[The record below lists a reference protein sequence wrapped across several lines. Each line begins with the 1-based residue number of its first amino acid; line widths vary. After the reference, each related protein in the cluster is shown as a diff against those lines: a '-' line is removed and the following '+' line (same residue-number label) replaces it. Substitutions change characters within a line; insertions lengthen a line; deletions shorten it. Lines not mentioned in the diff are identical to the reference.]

1 MERYT
6 RRKVAD
12 FSKLLHGLRAA
23 ADVPNLFATVD
34 IQSPLLKE
42 IVCTTDD
49 GGCFPS
55 AMKETLDWN
64 FDNFDLKKAAKGEY
78 EPTRGTNGDF
88 DAACDAMEDI
98 QQSLEEY
105 CQPEVLSYSSHILP
119 IVFALLDDTNVVVQ
133 ATSCYVLGM
142 FCERLEPEGV
152 RPPPRPPRAQARGN
166 ARCHHQAQRP
176 GNGRGS
182 SGCNGCGGRGRVF
195 ALRLLGA

>member
-23 ADVPNLFATVD
+23 ADVPDLFATVD
-34 IQSPLLKE
+34 IQSPLLKK

-133 ATSCYVLGM
+133 ATPTSKSSTILLRDPIRGVCSP
-142 FCERLEPEGV
+142 RLMSREVPTG
-152 RPPPRPPRAQARGN
+152 AGY
-166 ARCHHQAQRP
+166 C
-176 GNGRGS
+176 GRG
-182 SGCNGCGGRGRVF
+182 CFGRCFKRPISIDVPMSW
-195 ALRLLGA
+195 RN